1 MTKERLFSLVRDEH
15 VKWWEAIRRLNQ
27 AQMVMLRFPDGRTPK
42 DVVAHVTWYEKQI
55 VGVLKARALVGS
67 ELWDVSLEERNAAIH
82 EENKDRPL
90 VDVLAESKRVFA
102 ELVSLI
108 RSLSDADLH
117 DPSRFPGM
125 PADWRPWK
133 LIAENTFEHY
143 RGHLEEL
150 EGVLGG
156 APGPAAG

>member
-1 MTKERLFSLVRDEH
+1 MTREQLFTKVREEH
-15 VKWWEAIRRLNQ
+15 IAWWGVVRRFNQ
-27 AQMVMLRFPDGRTPK
+27 AQMVMLQLPDGRTPK

-67 ELWDVSLEERNAAIH
+67 DLWDVSLEERNAAIR

-90 VDVLAESKRVFA
+90 VDVMSESKRVFA

-108 RSLSDADLH
+108 RALDEADLH
-117 DPSRFPGM
+117 DPARFPGM
-125 PADWRPWK
+125 PQDWRPWK

-143 RGHLEEL
+143 RGHLPEL
-150 EGVLGG
+150 EGLLG
-156 APGPAAG
+156 AA